1 MANIKNLKKDIQFV
15 LGDILEAIYIHEM
28 TTTGAP
34 TEATNA
40 LVKEAYEVYDDLL
53 AKINDRKVEN
63 RGKHIKN
70 VQKEL
75 ETKAIALVEKVNAL

>member
-1 MANIKNLKKDIQFV
+1 M
-15 LGDILEAIYIHEM
+15 
-28 TTTGAP
+28 
-34 TEATNA
+34 
-40 LVKEAYEVYDDLL
+40 KEAYEVYDDLL
-53 AKINDRKVEN
+53 VKINDRKVEN